1 MFMQRITYII
11 PVIFILIVMLCG
23 NISAQER
30 HMDKTLIV
38 YYSLSGNTRAGCEV
52 MQKGLEADLLEIRD
66 LKNRS
71 GKWGFV
77 CAAFGS
83 LFGRLTQIDPLNPDM
98 SDYDNI
104 IIASPIWTGKL
115 SMAIRTF
122 IDRNR
127 FDGKKVILYT
137 TTNAAEKE
145 KYKEKNR
152 NLVREKGGE
161 VVGYFQILAR
171 KEVDGEKVLR
181 TIDEMGTE
189 TLSLV
194 PGMKEMFQVN

>member
-1 MFMQRITYII
+1 MKKIT
-11 PVIFILIVMLCG
+11 LIVFIFMIITCLSG
-23 NISAQER
+23 MVNAQEND
-30 HMDKTLIV
+30 MGKTLIV
-38 YYSLSGNTRAGCEV
+38 YYSLSGNTLAGCEV
-52 MQKGLEADLLEIRD
+52 LQKGLEADLLEIRD

-71 GKWGFV
+71 GKWGFL

-83 LFGRLTQIDPLNPDM
+83 LFGRLTRIDPENPDM
-98 SDYDNI
+98 ADYENI

-115 SMAIRTF
+115 SIAIRTF

-127 FDGKKVILYT
+127 FDKKKVILYT

-171 KEVDGEKVLR
+171 KIVDDKKILR
-181 TIDEMGTE
+181 TIDEIEADTM
-189 TLSLV
+189 SIV
-194 PGMKEMFQVN
+194 PDMKRLFQTN

>member
-1 MFMQRITYII
+1 MKRIIVT
-11 PVIFILIVMLCG
+11 IFILILFVVISGG
-23 NISAQER
+23 NVCAQEKD
-30 HMDKTLIV
+30 MGKTLIV
-38 YYSLSGNTRAGCEV
+38 YYSLSGNTLAGCEV
-52 MQKGLEADLLEIRD
+52 LQKGLEADLLEIRD

-71 GKWGFV
+71 GKWGFL

-83 LFGRLTQIDPLNPDM
+83 LFGRLTRIDPENPDM
-98 SDYDNI
+98 SGYENI

-115 SMAIRTF
+115 SIAIRTF

-127 FDGKKVILYT
+127 FDKKKVILYT

-171 KEVDGEKVLR
+171 KIVDDEKILR
-181 TIDEMGTE
+181 TIDEIKTE
-189 TLSLV
+189 TLSAV
-194 PGMKEMFQVN
+194 PDMKRLFQTN